1 MLLLIN
7 VHNEEVYVFVCIVHM
22 KYIMDTSSNYVIFF
36 LLGSK
41 WSNFRLADESQSFF
55 FSIDLNENLTDIF
68 SLNIIMLSIASLN
81 QSDMTLKI

>member
-1 MLLLIN
+1 MIIDFKVMPRLLDLLNSIQIEYNHFSPFTLIVCCNYGKKTLLCMLLLIN

-41 WSNFRLADESQSFF
+41 
-55 FSIDLNENLTDIF
+55 
-68 SLNIIMLSIASLN
+68 
-81 QSDMTLKI
+81 